1 MPFRTIL
8 KFIRTK
14 LRLLLQSG
22 FIVIILQNQFLPD
35 LMPDDNLKPVIIDIG
50 NTLTKI
56 AIFSESEIAE
66 LKRFKTDSPAD
77 MLAFLQE
84 LPVGTHCMI
93 SSVAGIP
100 ALLEDVLRNKFK
112 TLLLDEHT
120 PLPIKN
126 LYKTQHTLG
135 RDRIAAAVAAND
147 AFPAADLLVIDAG
160 TAITIDLV
168 TRRGEYLG
176 GAISPGIE
184 MRFRALHTFTKH
196 LPLVQ
201 AKDIDFLT
209 GTTTEESISTG
220 VINGVAAEIDG
231 IINKYR
237 GLHPEIRIV
246 FGGGDSNFLVKRLKN
261 SIFALQNPVL
271 TGLHLIL
278 KYNIENH
285 SIT

>member
-1 MPFRTIL
+1 
-8 KFIRTK
+8 
-14 LRLLLQSG
+14 LQHKY
-22 FIVIILQNQFLPD
+22 LPD
-35 LMPDDNLKPVIIDIG
+35 LMTDKNQKPVIIDIG

-56 AIFSESEIAE
+56 AIFSESEIEE
-66 LKRFKTDSPAD
+66 LRRFKTETPDA
-77 MLAFLQE
+77 MLAFLND
-84 LPVGTHCMI
+84 LPDGSHCMV

-100 ALLEDVLRNKFK
+100 PPLEEALRSKFK
-112 TLLLDEHT
+112 TLMLDEHT

-147 AFPAADLLVIDAG
+147 TFPAADLLVIDAG

-168 TRRGEYLG
+168 THRGEYIG

-201 AKDIDFLT
+201 ATDIDFLT
-209 GTTTEESISTG
+209 GATTSDSISTG

-237 GLHPEIRIV
+237 ELYPGIKIV